1 MNTQVSYNITCHN
14 ILICQENIDS
24 IRILLEN
31 GIDVN
36 AKDDHFT
43 ALMIAAGIEYG
54 ITINLAAMRLLIEY
68 GADVNVF
75 GKHNLT
81 ALMAASGWANYANT
95 YAISLLISNGANI
108 NAIDRFGNTALIYST
123 GINTKKKGMA
133 NLEAFKLLLK
143 NGADINIVNKY
154 GNTALTYIY
163 NVRNAHSFQSV
174 INNHYR
180 KEAITYL
187 ESIKNIPDVVTTTV
201 TKFLKISVNAR
212 RDWAR
217 HISSFLSIDAAT
229 KPN

>member
-108 NAIDRFGNTALIYST
+108 KIWKYS
-123 GINTKKKGMA
+123 INIFNWDQYKKKGHGK
-133 NLEAFKLLLK
+133 F
-143 NGADINIVNKY
+143 
-154 GNTALTYIY
+154 
-163 NVRNAHSFQSV
+163 RSF
-174 INNHYR
+174 
-180 KEAITYL
+180 
-187 ESIKNIPDVVTTTV
+187 
-201 TKFLKISVNAR
+201 
-212 RDWAR
+212 
-217 HISSFLSIDAAT
+217 
-229 KPN
+229 